1 MNEKITIF
9 FNTEDR
15 MQAIRNATDCLM
27 TRLMELT
34 EKSPQTVKEQIEINN
49 EMIEISK
56 QLRAYEDEAAKLLM
70 IKIESLKKQAARI
83 SY

>member
-1 MNEKITIF
+1 MNEIFTIF

-27 TRLMELT
+27 ARLMELT

-70 IKIESLKKQAARI
+70 IKIESLKRQAARI

>member
-1 MNEKITIF
+1 MNEKFTIF

-15 MQAIRNATDCLM
+15 IQAIRNATDCLM

>member
-1 MNEKITIF
+1 MNEKFTIV

>member
-1 MNEKITIF
+1 MNEKFTIF